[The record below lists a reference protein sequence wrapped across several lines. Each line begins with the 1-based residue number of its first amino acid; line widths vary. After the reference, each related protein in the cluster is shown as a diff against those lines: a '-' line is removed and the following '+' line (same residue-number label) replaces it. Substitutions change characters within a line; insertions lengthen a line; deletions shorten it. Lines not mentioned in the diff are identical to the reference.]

1 MKKKALSLALA
12 LAMCLGL
19 NVPAFAAAPLDQA
32 TGKDMLKT
40 FTLMRNGTV
49 DETAGAFVDKSAT
62 YYSIVIG
69 DPEVYGEPTKIEY
82 AVFDEEDSWR
92 ITNT

>member
-49 DETAGAFVDKSAT
+49 D
-62 YYSIVIG
+62 
-69 DPEVYGEPTKIEY
+69 
-82 AVFDEEDSWR
+82 
-92 ITNT
+92 